1 MYSEAK
7 LGRKTHGNLFYKNSI
22 LHPFYVLEA
31 PFRQKRS
38 KSLYPNVNLRKD
50 IFLRFVNR
58 CSMSNYPYMFNT
70 RAGGHLCPI
79 FRPHGVCA
87 LCTVHF
93 HPFSSQY
100 VFSVVLFIPVKDHL
114 RKIASRQFAQMY
126 L

>member
-1 MYSEAK
+1 LSKKVKIVVPYNVTLK
-7 LGRKTHGNLFYKNSI
+7 KN
-22 LHPFYVLEA
+22 
-31 PFRQKRS
+31 
-38 KSLYPNVNLRKD
+38 

-70 RAGGHLCPI
+70 RAVGYALRI

-87 LCTVHF
+87 LCSVHF

-114 RKIASRQFAQMY
+114 RKIASRQFVMCNISMHLHVHTFFLKFWFLSLKIY
-126 L
+126 TPVLKF